1 MKKSIRL
8 ALSSLIAVLAPPTI
22 ILTYSHP
29 VGAAEFSDQIDS
41 IEDYLTDIPG
51 QEPLREDYWEDDYL
65 IDLYPLPLPD
75 EPIYYDPI
83 DLIDHTDIPGQ
94 EPLREDYWKDDY
106 LIDHY
111 PLPLPD
117 EPIYYNPIYLI
128 DHYPLPLPDGPI
140 YYDPIYEYFPSENG
154 TVDRTLC
161 INCRNLFSDPVP
173 LSTSIPEPSNLL
185 GYIILG
191 GVILGGAIKSKGK

>member
-8 ALSSLIAVLAPPTI
+8 ALSSLIAVLAPPTMI
-22 ILTYSHP
+22 FTYSHP

-41 IEDYLTDIPG
+41 IGDYLTDISG
-51 QEPLREDYWEDDYL
+51 QEPLREDYWKDDYL

-75 EPIYYDPI
+75 EPIY
-83 DLIDHTDIPGQ
+83 L
-94 EPLREDYWKDDY
+94 
-106 LIDHY
+106 
-111 PLPLPD
+111 D

-191 GVILGGAIKSKGK
+191 GAIKSKGK

>member
-8 ALSSLIAVLAPPTI
+8 ALSSLIAVLAPPTM

-83 DLIDHTDIPGQ
+83 
-94 EPLREDYWKDDY
+94 Y
-106 LIDHY
+106 L
-111 PLPLPD
+111 D

-128 DHYPLPLPDGPI
+128 DHSLPDGPI
-140 YYDPIYEYFPSENG
+140 YSDPIYEYFPSENG

-161 INCRNLFSDPVP
+161 ITCRNLFSDPVP

>member
-1 MKKSIRL
+1 MKKSIHL
-8 ALSSLIAVLAPPTI
+8 ALSSLIAVLAPPTM

-41 IEDYLTDIPG
+41 IGDYLTDIPG
-51 QEPLREDYWEDDYL
+51 QEPLRED
-65 IDLYPLPLPD
+65 
-75 EPIYYDPI
+75 
-83 DLIDHTDIPGQ
+83 
-94 EPLREDYWKDDY
+94 DY

-111 PLPLPD
+111 PLLLPD
-117 EPIYYNPIYLI
+117 GPIYLI
-128 DHYPLPLPDGPI
+128 DHYPLLLPDGPI
-140 YYDPIYEYFPSENG
+140 YSDPIYEYFPDENG

-161 INCRNLFSDPVP
+161 ITCRDIFSDPVP

>member
-8 ALSSLIAVLAPPTI
+8 ALSSLIAVLAPPTM

-41 IEDYLTDIPG
+41 IGDYL
-51 QEPLREDYWEDDYL
+51 
-65 IDLYPLPLPD
+65 
-75 EPIYYDPI
+75 
-83 DLIDHTDIPGQ
+83 TDIPGQ

-106 LIDHY
+106 LIDLY

-128 DHYPLPLPDGPI
+128 DDLLPDGPI

-161 INCRNLFSDPVP
+161 ITCRNLFSDPVP

>member
-8 ALSSLIAVLAPPTI
+8 ALSSLIAVLAPPTMI
-22 ILTYSHP
+22 FTYSHP

-41 IEDYLTDIPG
+41 IGDYL
-51 QEPLREDYWEDDYL
+51 
-65 IDLYPLPLPD
+65 
-75 EPIYYDPI
+75 
-83 DLIDHTDIPGQ
+83 TDIPGQ

-106 LIDHY
+106 LIDLY

-128 DHYPLPLPDGPI
+128 DDLLPDGPI

-161 INCRNLFSDPVP
+161 ITCRNLFSDPVP

>member
-1 MKKSIRL
+1 MKKSIHL
-8 ALSSLIAVLAPPTI
+8 ALSSLIAVLAPPTM

-41 IEDYLTDIPG
+41 IGDYLTDIPG
-51 QEPLREDYWEDDYL
+51 QESLRE
-65 IDLYPLPLPD
+65 
-75 EPIYYDPI
+75 
-83 DLIDHTDIPGQ
+83 
-94 EPLREDYWKDDY
+94 DDY

-111 PLPLPD
+111 PLLLPD
-117 EPIYYNPIYLI
+117 EPIYLI
-128 DHYPLPLPDGPI
+128 DHYPLLLPDGPI
-140 YYDPIYEYFPSENG
+140 YSDPIYEYFPSENG

-161 INCRNLFSDPVP
+161 ITCRNLFSDPVP

>member
-1 MKKSIRL
+1 MKKSIYL
-8 ALSSLIAVLAPPTI
+8 ALSSLIAVLAPPTM

-41 IEDYLTDIPG
+41 IGDYLTDIPG
-51 QEPLREDYWEDDYL
+51 QEPLRED
-65 IDLYPLPLPD
+65 
-75 EPIYYDPI
+75 
-83 DLIDHTDIPGQ
+83 
-94 EPLREDYWKDDY
+94 DY

-111 PLPLPD
+111 PLL
-117 EPIYYNPIYLI
+117 
-128 DHYPLPLPDGPI
+128 LPDGPI
-140 YYDPIYEYFPSENG
+140 YSDPIYEYFPDENG

-161 INCRNLFSDPVP
+161 ITCRDIFSDPVP

>member
-1 MKKSIRL
+1 MKKSIHL
-8 ALSSLIAVLAPPTI
+8 ALSSLIAVLAPPTM

-41 IEDYLTDIPG
+41 IGDYLTDIPG
-51 QEPLREDYWEDDYL
+51 QEPLRE
-65 IDLYPLPLPD
+65 
-75 EPIYYDPI
+75 
-83 DLIDHTDIPGQ
+83 
-94 EPLREDYWKDDY
+94 DDY

-117 EPIYYNPIYLI
+117 EPIYLI
-128 DHYPLPLPDGPI
+128 DHYPLLLPDGPI
-140 YYDPIYEYFPSENG
+140 YSDPIYEYFPDENG

-161 INCRNLFSDPVP
+161 ITCRNLFSDPVP
-173 LSTSIPEPSNLL
+173 PSTSIPEPSNLL

>member
-8 ALSSLIAVLAPPTI
+8 ALSSLIAVLAPPTM

-41 IEDYLTDIPG
+41 IGDYLTDIPG
-51 QEPLREDYWEDDYL
+51 QEPLRE
-65 IDLYPLPLPD
+65 
-75 EPIYYDPI
+75 
-83 DLIDHTDIPGQ
+83 
-94 EPLREDYWKDDY
+94 DDY

-117 EPIYYNPIYLI
+117 EPIYLI
-128 DHYPLPLPDGPI
+128 DHYPLLLPDGPI
-140 YYDPIYEYFPSENG
+140 YSDPIYEYFP
-154 TVDRTLC
+154 
-161 INCRNLFSDPVP
+161 
-173 LSTSIPEPSNLL
+173 SIPEPSNLL